1 MGGYFGGTPLHL
13 AGTPAW
19 RLNPQKNRFDHWFN
33 CFYTYFYSDR
43 QQYQNERPLNPRPQ
57 IKLEYG
63 THREQDMILIRF
75 EYNQAIMNRLK
86 EMFSAFWSRSH
97 ACWLIAKEDF
107 ELGRFFEGMKEL
119 AYIDYSALRITPK
132 PVYKEDKKR
141 DRSHR
146 SLIELPNGYLELLKQ
161 KRYSESTIRSYTAYF
176 KDFIHH
182 FHDTGLEQITPEQ
195 INLYILDLVE
205 NDRISTSQQNQRINA
220 IKFYYE
226 KVKGGER
233 RIFSIERPRKS
244 NSLPKVLSKTEIQN
258 IILQCNNL
266 KHKCI
271 LSLIYS
277 AGLRRSEL
285 INLKLTDI
293 HSDRG
298 LISIESA
305 KGQKDRYSL
314 LSSSLLKL
322 LWVYFKQYRPQYW
335 LFEGPVRGQK
345 YSAGSVGKILNE
357 ASAKAGIRK
366 RVTPHMLRHSFA
378 THLLEQGT
386 DLRYI
391 QELLGH
397 GSSKTTEIYTH
408 VSKRHIEG
416 IKNPL
421 DDIFDNST

>member
-1 MGGYFGGTPLHL
+1 MNT
-13 AGTPAW
+13 
-19 RLNPQKNRFDHWFN
+19 
-33 CFYTYFYSDR
+33 
-43 QQYQNERPLNPRPQ
+43 RPQ
-57 IKLEYG
+57 IKLEQG
-63 THREQDMILIRF
+63 KHQQQEVILVKF
-75 EYNQAIMNRLK
+75 AHNQQITNRLK
-86 EMFSAFWSRSH
+86 ELFPVRWSSSL
-97 ACWLIAKEDF
+97 WSWTIAKADF
-107 ELGRFFEGMKEL
+107 NLSRFFETFREL
-119 AYIDYSALRITPK
+119 AYIDYSALKAQAKSTSPK
-132 PVYKEDKKR
+132 IVKR
-141 DRSHR
+141 DYSHR
-146 SLIELPNGYLELLKQ
+146 SKIELPKGYLELLKQ
-161 KRYSESTIRSYTAYF
+161 KRYSESTIRSYCAYF

-182 FHDTGLEQITPEQ
+182 FCNTDLDRLTQEQ
-195 INLYILDLVE
+195 INNYILSLVQNE
-205 NDRISTSQQNQRINA
+205 KISASQQNQRINA

-226 KVKGGER
+226 RVKTGER
-233 RIFSIERPRKS
+233 RLFSIERPRKS
-244 NSLPKVLSKTEIQN
+244 KQLPKVLSKEEIQN
-258 IILQCNNL
+258 IILNCNNI

-285 INLKLTDI
+285 IKLKLTDI

-298 LISIESA
+298 LIRIESA

-322 LWVYFKQYRPQYW
+322 LRVYYKQYRPQYW
-335 LFEGPVRGQK
+335 LFEGQSPGQP
-345 YSAGSVGKILNE
+345 YSAGTIGKILKE
-357 ASAKAGIRK
+357 ASLKAGIRN

-408 VSKRHIEG
+408 VSKRYIEG

-421 DDIFDNST
+421 DDIFSDST